1 MSEVEESL
9 DVRLTREVTSLST
22 NLVTAEAKSLEM
34 EEKVLQLRKENQ
46 LLKTNIKEHELIS
59 KKYALLVPEHAKLKQ
74 DFIKNDSSRKE
85 AEDKIAEL
93 QGEVEDLTA
102 SLFDEANKMVSNAS
116 RETYNFKIKNGKLQ
130 EEIQEKNTIIE
141 NLQDQLKDLKQLF
154 FQIEDEQKLTSTGT
168 PKYEKQQLDFNV
180 SSSSST
186 AAGGKSTTST
196 VAKDEEQHQ
205 QEGKNLLYQQQLDAL
220 IYSPTIRSIR
230 FDLIEY
236 HQDFKPFIYAIIK
249 PNYTLDLTSLKT
261 LKYFRKIWS
270 EELENSIPIIPI
282 HSNFMSRWSKGKS
295 FWNLIV
301 DGKAVIEPIS
311 GVNETYKLTY
321 KGKNSVGGVSTSDTT
336 KKEEHP
342 PIATKEPCSFCGE
355 NKDDI
360 LEHARLYSLRL
371 LNPDYNPNLASS
383 NTGGSS
389 NSSNSTATDQEE
401 YLASYPLCNYCLI
414 KLRNICDFFAK
425 IRLIHSNVFKLKQKS
440 IIVGGDSNNSS
451 PVMSSNNRFNRLSG
465 NFNESAATNQ
475 DTTKNNEQSRLPPTS
490 INEFEEEAKL
500 MKLYMMLVSIRAKIF
515 WSKIGYWDNPNNV
528 HETNLDEVNYEAFK
542 ELIGHVESH
551 SHDVK
556 DLQEVKE
563 EALAIKSEG
572 DDKIKSNVKESV
584 HSEEDEVFADTT
596 EEFEE
601 NSLAKDGNDAPIRRK
616 SSSKQFKKKMD
627 TELDQTL
634 AMLQE
639 SLEPES
645 K

>member
-22 NLVTAEAKSLEM
+22 NLVTAEAKLLEM

-46 LLKTNIKEHELIS
+46 LLKTNIKEHELIL

-74 DFIKNDSSRKE
+74 DFIKNDLLRKE

-261 LKYFRKIWS
+261 LKYFRKIWL

-282 HSNFMSRWSKGKS
+282 HSNFMSRWLKGKS

-451 PVMSSNNRFNRLSG
+451 PVMSLNNRFNRLSG
-465 NFNESAATNQ
+465 IFNESAATNQ

-500 MKLYMMLVSIRAKIF
+500 MKLYMMLVLIRAKIF

-572 DDKIKSNVKESV
+572 DDKIKSNVKELV

-616 SSSKQFKKKMD
+616 SLSKQFKKKMD